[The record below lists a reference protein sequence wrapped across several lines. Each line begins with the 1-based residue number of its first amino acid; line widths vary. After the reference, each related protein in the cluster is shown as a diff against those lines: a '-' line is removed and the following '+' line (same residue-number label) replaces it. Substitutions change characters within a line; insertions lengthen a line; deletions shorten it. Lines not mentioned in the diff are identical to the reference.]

1 MTGEKYDMQRSR
13 LRDNR
18 GFTLIEIMVVVVI
31 LGILAAI
38 VVPRLLSRPDEAK
51 VTKAKVDMKSIEEAL
66 GLFKLD
72 NGFYPDTD
80 QGLKALVNKPTT
92 GRIPAKYSVDG
103 YLKKTPVDP
112 WGSNYIY
119 LSPGLHDHNFDLISY
134 GADGEP
140 GEAQDRDG
148 RERSPALRPHPPA
161 RHGEFCR

>member
-1 MTGEKYDMQRSR
+1 MSSR
-13 LRDNR
+13 NNRFQR

-38 VVPRLLSRPDEAK
+38 VVPRLLSRPDEAR
-51 VTKAKVDMKSIEEAL
+51 VTKAKVDMKSIEESL

-80 QGLKALVNKPTT
+80 QGLKALVEKPTT

-112 WGSNYIY
+112 WGSDYIY
-119 LSPGLHDHNFDLISY
+119 LSPGLHDHNFDLISS

-140 GEAQDRDG
+140 G
-148 RERSPALRPHPPA
+148 
-161 RHGEFCR
+161 GEGFDADINSWELD

>member
-1 MTGEKYDMQRSR
+1 MKSSK

-38 VVPRLLSRPDEAK
+38 VVPRLLSRPDEAR
-51 VTKAKVDMKSIEEAL
+51 VTKAKVDMKSIEESL

-72 NGFYPDTD
+72 NGFYPGTD
-80 QGLKALVNKPTT
+80 QGLKALVEKPTN
-92 GRIPAKYSVDG
+92 GRIPAKYSIDG

-112 WGSNYIY
+112 WGHDYIY

-134 GADGEP
+134 GANGEP
-140 GEAQDRDG
+140 G
-148 RERSPALRPHPPA
+148 
-161 RHGEFCR
+161 GEGFDADINSWELD

>member
-1 MTGEKYDMQRSR
+1 MQVSK
-13 LRDNR
+13 LRGNR

-51 VTKAKVDMKSIEEAL
+51 VTKARVDMKSIEEAL

-72 NGFYPDTD
+72 NGFYPSTD
-80 QGLKALVNKPTT
+80 QGLKALVEKPET

-112 WGSNYIY
+112 WGNNYVY
-119 LSPGLHDHNFDLISY
+119 LSPGLHSNHYDLISY
-134 GADGEP
+134 GADGQP
-140 GEAQDRDG
+140 G
-148 RERSPALRPHPPA
+148 
-161 RHGEFCR
+161 GEGFDADINSWELD